1 MLKKIT
7 AIALLVASTGAAALP
22 QGQQETAITYLSSF
36 GLTPHE
42 AVAVQQLRAEEQR
55 IVVLL
60 AEASA
65 LQGVV
70 DYYQGEVDRMQAQ
83 LAANNELLRWVVPL
97 NNSRPQGS
105 PVWSQDRWQN
115 WDRNRNL
122 TWVWPG
128 RGSKNTLADEARIQA
143 ENDEIRELLPI
154 AEAEVTANT
163 GSITERLAEV
173 SAIEMRTG
181 YAGTSSYSG
190 NACIQ
195 FHGPMHWTSSCY
207 GQDL

>member
-1 MLKKIT
+1 MLKKMT
-7 AIALLVASTGAAALP
+7 AVALLIASTGAAALP
-22 QGQQETAITYLSSF
+22 QGQQETAITYLSAF

-55 IVVLL
+55 IVILL

-65 LQGVV
+65 LQANV
-70 DYYQGEVDRMQAQ
+70 DYYNGEVDRLNA
-83 LAANNELLRWVVPL
+83 LLTANNELLRWVVPL
-97 NNSRPQGS
+97 NDSRPHGS

-115 WDRNRNL
+115 WDRNRNI

-143 ENDEIRELLPI
+143 ENDQARADIVA
-154 AEAEVTANT
+154 AEGAL
-163 GSITERLAEV
+163 ITNQAGITSRLAEV
-173 SAIEMRTG
+173 SAIEMNTS
-181 YAGTSSYSG
+181 YAGTSTYSG
-190 NACIQ
+190 NACIE
-195 FHGPMHWTSSCY
+195 FHSSTNWTSSCY